1 MDDIPWI
8 YVAMIFIAFISWLR
22 GRVQEASAARR
33 QRALDRKAK
42 QRERRTREPA
52 YESPY
57 SARRKKAAVKNGKE
71 PETFRDIFREIERQI
86 KTADEDPELGA
97 EIESSGPPPPPLPP
111 TSTQPQESPEPVTS
125 IPLATKVRRA
135 RRKPS
140 KNPSQTGSLASI
152 LGNQNHLRTAL
163 ILSEVLDK
171 PRALQQHRPRQS

>member
-22 GRVQEASAARR
+22 GRIQEASATRR

-42 QRERRTREPA
+42 QRERRTTEPA

-57 SARRKKAAVKNGKE
+57 SARREKAAARNDKE

-86 KTADEDPELGA
+86 KTADEDPELA
-97 EIESSGPPPPPLPP
+97 PELESSGPPPLPP

-125 IPLATKVRRA
+125 TPLATEVRRA

>member
-22 GRVQEASAARR
+22 GRIQEASETRR
-33 QRALDRKAK
+33 QRASERKAK
-42 QRERRTREPA
+42 QRARRTAEPA

-57 SARRKKAAVKNGKE
+57 SARREEAVAQNNRE

-86 KTADEDPELGA
+86 NTVEEEP
-97 EIESSGPPPPPLPP
+97 GPALETQSFEPPPLPP
-111 TSTQPQESPEPVTS
+111 PDTQPQEQTDPVSSVTLGS
-125 IPLATKVRRA
+125 RVKRR

-140 KNPSQTGSLASI
+140 ESPSQTDSLASI
-152 LGNQNHLRTAL
+152 LGDRSHLRTAL

>member
-22 GRVQEASAARR
+22 GRIQEVSETRR
-33 QRALDRKAK
+33 QRASERKAK
-42 QRERRTREPA
+42 QRARRTAEPA

-57 SARRKKAAVKNGKE
+57 SARREEAAAQNKKE

-86 KTADEDPELGA
+86 NTTEEEPESA
-97 EIESSGPPPPPLPP
+97 PEIQSFEPPPLPP
-111 TSTQPQESPEPVTS
+111 PSAQPQEQTEPASSVTLDS
-125 IPLATKVRRA
+125 RVRRK
-135 RRKPS
+135 RNKPS
-140 KNPSQTGSLASI
+140 EPPYQTDSLASI
-152 LGNQNHLRTAL
+152 LGDRSHLRTAL